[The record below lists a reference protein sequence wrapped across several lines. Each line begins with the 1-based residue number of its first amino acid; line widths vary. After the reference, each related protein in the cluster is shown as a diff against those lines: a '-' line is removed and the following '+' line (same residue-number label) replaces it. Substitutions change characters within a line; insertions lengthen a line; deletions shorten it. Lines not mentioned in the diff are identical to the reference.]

1 MLARTSRRVR
11 RKEGIKGFPTLAAE
25 KLARRVRKIP
35 SLALLIALTPSPRFA
50 VSMESA
56 VSADYSDSQLLAHYD
71 HELAAAGGGAG
82 AIVPYV
88 GGAGGAVVASRGRP
102 GNTRGARAAA
112 RAASQSQGQSQS
124 QASLF
129 VPEDEEAEDES
140 QPTQAQRPAKKAK
153 GKAPASRVVKT
164 STRGRKPM
172 TAQQRLLR
180 DYTAE
185 QNKVYV
191 AQQQEQ
197 AAMEALSKVVG
208 SVPGLRE
215 LLASIAAASVPVG
228 TPPAEA
234 LDRINVVISTM
245 EKWGQYKRAQVARI
259 DTEMRAAQAK
269 AAYDALA
276 LAPVA
281 APAGGLGFLG

>member
-1 MLARTSRRVR
+1 
-11 RKEGIKGFPTLAAE
+11 
-25 KLARRVRKIP
+25 
-35 SLALLIALTPSPRFA
+35 
-50 VSMESA
+50 MESA
-56 VSADYSDSQLLAHYD
+56 ASADYSDSQLLAHYD

-281 APAGGLGFLG
+281 AAAGGLGFLG